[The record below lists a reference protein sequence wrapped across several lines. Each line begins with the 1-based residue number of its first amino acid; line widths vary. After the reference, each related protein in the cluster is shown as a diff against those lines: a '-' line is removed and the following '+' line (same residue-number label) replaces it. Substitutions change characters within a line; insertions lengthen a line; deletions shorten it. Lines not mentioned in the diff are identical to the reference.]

1 MLTDDAKIILI
12 TSALKLL
19 IRNEYSTIR
28 RLNNWL
34 LGTTN
39 AEDEINFESP
49 DIKYRMDLVSQTFKI
64 MFNSQKLINS
74 QNLNN
79 YMKILEQLFAQ
90 QEEFADFI
98 LSKIAYDL
106 ILCYINFWQKEL
118 NSSENVLRNETIK
131 QMKNFFV
138 KDSKYIECLWKSI
151 ANYLEES
158 SKEYM
163 DLDFE
168 KIDYN
173 VQKNISHYIIKLIR
187 LLKFCFLTLEL
198 QSSEHQ
204 VKYYIPIAALVSV
217 ISFLIY
223 YFVL

>member
-1 MLTDDAKIILI
+1 MKKKKEILEDEFPNINSLVVNSLSELIEEQDIPTVRVAMDFIITRIPLSKENTMLTDDAKIILI

-34 LGTTN
+34 LGTST
-39 AEDEINFESP
+39 AEDEVDFESP
-49 DIKYRMDLVSQTFKI
+49 DIIYKMDLVCQTFKI

-131 QMKNFFV
+131 QMKNFF
-138 KDSKYIECLWKSI
+138 C
-151 ANYLEES
+151 
-158 SKEYM
+158 
-163 DLDFE
+163 
-168 KIDYN
+168 
-173 VQKNISHYIIKLIR
+173 
-187 LLKFCFLTLEL
+187 
-198 QSSEHQ
+198 
-204 VKYYIPIAALVSV
+204 
-217 ISFLIY
+217 
-223 YFVL
+223 